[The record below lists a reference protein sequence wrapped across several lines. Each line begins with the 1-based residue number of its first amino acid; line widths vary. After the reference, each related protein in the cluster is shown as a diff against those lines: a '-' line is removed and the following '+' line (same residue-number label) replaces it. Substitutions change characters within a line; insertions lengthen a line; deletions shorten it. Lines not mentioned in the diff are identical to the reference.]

1 MNFKPINK
9 NNVIL
14 GAKMKVDSSELTVI
28 KKALEFYAFH
38 EDTDNID
45 INLAKCVLDSIVAG
59 EEA

>member
-14 GAKMKVDSSELTVI
+14 GAKMKVDSSELMVI
-28 KKALEFYAFH
+28 KRALEFYAYH

-45 INLAKCVLDSIVAG
+45 INLAKRVLSSITAG
-59 EEA
+59 EKA